1 MVYMA
6 ATLNYA
12 VQSELLVWLL
22 SSVTTLL
29 YKNEYHNI
37 DAAIKVHIAINNSPS
52 YSLTPSLTHSPSLT
66 LSLTLSGYSRVSTLF
81 KNPQWSCLYI
91 SGSHHIH
98 SRKYGHSRSV

>member
-1 MVYMA
+1 MLYMA

-52 YSLTPSLTHSPSLT
+52 YSLPPLSPPPPSQDILECRRYLRT
-66 LSLTLSGYSRVSTLF
+66 LNGRASTSVALIIFIVGNMGILGQYTTSILS
-81 KNPQWSCLYI
+81 
-91 SGSHHIH
+91 
-98 SRKYGHSRSV
+98 